1 MALKIRINRKSVE
14 SMTRQLTDQLGDL
27 ISTGALA
34 IGSLLP
40 SERTLANSLGVARNV
55 VRGSYEYLEK
65 AGIVQREG
73 RKGRRVR
80 AKTSRRK
87 LRRVRPLRRR
97 RLSDSG
103 CDYFVRE
110 TTRLFVRL
118 PRIADLAL
126 ADDRASDTF
135 LVSTP
140 SESAFRFHWCAQTR
154 GAQTN

>member
-14 SMTRQLTDQLGDL
+14 SMTRQLTDQLDDL

-40 SERTLANSLGVARNV
+40 SERTLADSLGVARNV

-80 AKTSRRK
+80 SK
-87 LRRVRPLRRR
+87 
-97 RLSDSG
+97 
-103 CDYFVRE
+103 
-110 TTRLFVRL
+110 TTRE
-118 PRIADLAL
+118 
-126 ADDRASDTF
+126 AS
-135 LVSTP
+135 P
-140 SESAFRFHWCAQTR
+140 SKSKKAAKKKR
-154 GAQTN
+154 

>member
-27 ISTGALA
+27 ISSGALA

-80 AKTSRRK
+80 AKTSRKKMAPRK
-87 LRRVRPLRRR
+87 TVKKAAKKR
-97 RLSDSG
+97 
-103 CDYFVRE
+103 
-110 TTRLFVRL
+110 
-118 PRIADLAL
+118 
-126 ADDRASDTF
+126 
-135 LVSTP
+135 
-140 SESAFRFHWCAQTR
+140 
-154 GAQTN
+154 

>member
-65 AGIVQREG
+65 AGVVQREG

-80 AKTSRRK
+80 GKTSRKTAAKSTRK
-87 LRRVRPLRRR
+87 TAKKR
-97 RLSDSG
+97 
-103 CDYFVRE
+103 
-110 TTRLFVRL
+110 
-118 PRIADLAL
+118 
-126 ADDRASDTF
+126 
-135 LVSTP
+135 
-140 SESAFRFHWCAQTR
+140 
-154 GAQTN
+154 